1 MLHFLVCKRCFS
13 CFFLNRYKTGVI
25 LIVEMKEWKDGQV
38 LQRLR
43 GHDEDVFCLAWCPIP
58 GENFKTYQDL
68 DDPNSQLSNGY
79 YSMVAYLCPYIQ
91 DKLCQHAT

>member
-1 MLHFLVCKRCFS
+1 MKIGKGYIFWYVKGVFLV
-13 CFFLNRYKTGVI
+13 FFLNRYKTGVI

-79 YSMVAYLCPYIQ
+79 YSMVAYLCP
-91 DKLCQHAT
+91 LHTR